1 MGQPHSSGH
10 IFTWIFTVVGLGI
23 VWLAILMSLPS
34 QQDLSAKE
42 PRLLQQPVPT
52 PKAQLP
58 SEPTLDLSIPG
69 VPSAPPAPPDQ
80 DPSASIGASAL
91 LPEQLDPREAQVA
104 RLRCEAEI
112 EQLCPDSL
120 EGLARR
126 RCLEKRGQQ
135 LAVPCQQQLR
145 ERFVKWKE
153 ERTRLVMACQ
163 ADVKRWC
170 ASVKPGDGQILQC
183 LQDHAQE
190 VSDRC
195 YETLPKGT
203 VYFKQQGGFPQ

>member
-1 MGQPHSSGH
+1 MGQPHSSGR
-10 IFTWIFTVVGLGI
+10 IVAGVVTVVGLGI

-34 QQDLSAKE
+34 QQELSAKE
-42 PRLLQQPVPT
+42 PKLSQQPISAS
-52 PKAQLP
+52 KAQLP

-69 VPSAPPAPPDQ
+69 VPSAPPAPSEQ
-80 DPSASIGASAL
+80 DPDASVGASLSPPA
-91 LPEQLDPREAQVA
+91 QLDPREAQVA

-120 EGLARR
+120 EGPARR
-126 RCLEKRGQQ
+126 RCLEKRAQQ
-135 LAVPCQQQLR
+135 LAAPCQQQLR

-153 ERTRLVMACQ
+153 ERARLVMACQ

-170 ASVKPGDGQILQC
+170 GSVKPGDGQILQC

-203 VYFKQQGGFPQ
+203 VYFKQYGSLSH

>member
-112 EQLCPDSL
+112 EQLCPDSP